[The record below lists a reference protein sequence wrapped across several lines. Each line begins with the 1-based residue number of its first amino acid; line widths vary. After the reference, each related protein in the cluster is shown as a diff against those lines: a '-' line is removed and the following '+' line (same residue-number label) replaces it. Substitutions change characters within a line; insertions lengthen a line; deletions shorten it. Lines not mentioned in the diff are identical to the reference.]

1 MSKLPANH
9 IFCDGVW
16 QSSDRAARGHEESWL
31 KAPVGSILIQ
41 DYEDGQ
47 INLFYKTG
55 DAKVTSDDWYR
66 VGDSFWSI
74 DTLPISPAL
83 RAAFTL
89 IRGLKE

>member
-1 MSKLPANH
+1 MSKLPTNH

-16 QSSDRAARGHEESWL
+16 RSTDMAARGNEESRL
-31 KAPVGSILIQ
+31 SAPIGSILIQ
-41 DYEDGQ
+41 DYDDGQ
-47 INLFYKTG
+47 ISLFYKIS
-55 DAKVTSDDWYR
+55 DQKITSDDWYS

-89 IRGLKE
+89 IRGNK